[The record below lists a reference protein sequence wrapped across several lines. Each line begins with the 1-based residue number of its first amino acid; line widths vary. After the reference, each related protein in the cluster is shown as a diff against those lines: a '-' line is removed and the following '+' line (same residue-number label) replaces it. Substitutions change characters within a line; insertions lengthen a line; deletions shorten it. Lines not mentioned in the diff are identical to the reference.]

1 MGKLSFKDFSEILQ
15 SNGAENIGLLTV
27 DLRSRIHLLTLP
39 VAAVTEATLEEGI
52 GFDASS
58 FGFASTESSDMVMRP
73 DLKAWFVDPF
83 REKKTVNF
91 LSTIHYIDKDRTR
104 YEGDP
109 RFIAEKA
116 EASLKTRK
124 IADASFWGPEYEFFV
139 FDNAEFECRPEHTF
153 FSLES
158 GEESIYKSYHTALPE
173 DKYCWFRDDVVS
185 ILDELKVP
193 VKYHHHEVGQ
203 WGQQEIET
211 RFEPLLKT
219 CDNSVL
225 IKYVIK
231 NVAKSND
238 LAVTFM
244 PKPIKIQ
251 AGSGW
256 HYHQYLVKG
265 GKNAFYQAGKY
276 ANLNETALFY
286 IGGILSH
293 LNSLVGITNPST
305 NSYKRL
311 IPNFE
316 APTGINFGI
325 GNRNSAIRI
334 PGYVARED
342 ETRVEFR
349 TPDATCNPYL
359 ALSATLMA
367 GIDGIVEKVD
377 PIAKG
382 YGPADPKKKYKEIE
396 GNLQQALANLKKDK
410 GFLLRDGVFSEVL
423 VDKYIADRNKD
434 CVEVSLYPTPAEY
447 LYYFD
452 I

>member
-1 MGKLSFKDFSEILQ
+1 
-15 SNGAENIGLLTV
+15 
-27 DLRSRIHLLTLP
+27 
-39 VAAVTEATLEEGI
+39 
-52 GFDASS
+52 
-58 FGFASTESSDMVMRP
+58 
-73 DLKAWFVDPF
+73 
-83 REKKTVNF
+83 
-91 LSTIHYIDKDRTR
+91 
-104 YEGDP
+104 
-109 RFIAEKA
+109 
-116 EASLKTRK
+116 
-124 IADASFWGPEYEFFV
+124 
-139 FDNAEFECRPEHTF
+139 
-153 FSLES
+153 
-158 GEESIYKSYHTALPE
+158 
-173 DKYCWFRDDVVS
+173 
-185 ILDELKVP
+185 
-193 VKYHHHEVGQ
+193 
-203 WGQQEIET
+203 
-211 RFEPLLKT
+211 
-219 CDNSVL
+219 
-225 IKYVIK
+225 
-231 NVAKSND
+231 
-238 LAVTFM
+238 
-244 PKPIKIQ
+244 
-251 AGSGW
+251 
-256 HYHQYLVKG
+256 YHQYLVKG

-377 PIAKG
+377 PVAKG

-423 VDKYIADRNKD
+423 VDKYIADRSKD